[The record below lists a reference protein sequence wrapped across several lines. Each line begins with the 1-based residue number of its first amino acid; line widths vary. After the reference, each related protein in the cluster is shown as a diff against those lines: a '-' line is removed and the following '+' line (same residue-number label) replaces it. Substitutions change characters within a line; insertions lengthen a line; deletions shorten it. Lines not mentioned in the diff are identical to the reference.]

1 MIHTIEF
8 TNYRIFSS
16 PQKLRL
22 APLTVIFGKNNTGKS
37 AILKLPLLVESALKG
52 NSKEVF
58 TKKIN
63 DIRICEDF
71 RDVVFGKANKAVKVK
86 VGNKEGDSLEFS
98 FYVDPSNQ
106 NQQTQIESWSITSYN
121 GKNIIVK
128 CDEDNIL
135 RTESNNIITFDGI
148 IPKDA
153 QLKEQINGILNR
165 LNFSVDYLG
174 AVRELPK
181 RDYRLHDDKKE
192 LVGSRGEYA
201 YDFLI
206 EDKLNGGGKLFDTVS
221 SWYEKTFDGWKV
233 FIDQTHS
240 PVYYIEMQHKN
251 IKNNI
256 LDTGVGIVQ
265 SMPVI
270 IAATMKPSNNINLN
284 IFEEPETHL
293 HPAAHADMVEYIASQ
308 IRLNNRLSLIETH
321 SLNFILRLR
330 LMIASGELSSEDVAL
345 YYVEFD
351 KETGTSNLKEVFIK
365 EDGSVSEWPKGVFNE
380 ALEETLRL
388 RNAQMHKNNKNE
400 CINRERD
407 I

>member
-16 PQKLRL
+16 PQRLRL

-52 NSKEVF
+52 NNKEVF

-63 DIRICEDF
+63 DIRICEDY
-71 RDVVFGKANKAVKVK
+71 RDVVFGKANKAVRINIANTK
-86 VGNKEGDSLEFS
+86 GDSLEFS
-98 FYVDPSNQ
+98 FYVDPSNP
-106 NQQTQIESWSITSYN
+106 NQQTQIENWSITSYD

-128 CDEDNIL
+128 YREDNTL
-135 RTESNNIITFDGI
+135 KTESNNIITFDGI
-148 IPKDA
+148 IPRDE
-153 QLKEQINGILNR
+153 QLKKQINEILER
-165 LNFSVDYLG
+165 FAFSVDYLG

-181 RDYRLHDDKKE
+181 RDYRLHDDKNG

-206 EDKLNGGGKLFDTVS
+206 EDKMNGTGKLFEAVS

-251 IKNNI
+251 IRNNI
-256 LDTGVGIVQ
+256 LDTGAGIAQ

-270 IAATMKPSNNINLN
+270 IAATMKASNNTNFN

-293 HPAAHADMVEYIASQ
+293 HPAAHADMAEYIASQ
-308 IRLNNRLSLIETH
+308 IRLNSKLSLIETH

-330 LMIASGELSSEDVAL
+330 LMIANGELSSEDVAL

-351 KETGTSNLKEVFIK
+351 NETGTSNLKEVSIK
-365 EDGSVSEWPKGVFNE
+365 GDGSVSEWPKGVFNE

-388 RNAQMHKNNKNE
+388 RNAQMQKK
-400 CINRERD
+400 
-407 I
+407 

>member
-16 PQKLRL
+16 PQRLRL

-52 NSKEVF
+52 NNKEVF

-71 RDVVFGKANKAVKVK
+71 RDIVFGKANKAVKINITNTK
-86 VGNKEGDSLEFS
+86 GDSLEFS
-98 FYVDPSNQ
+98 FYVDPSKPS
-106 NQQTQIESWSITSYN
+106 QQTQIESWTITSYD

-128 CDEDNIL
+128 CGEDNTL
-135 RTESNNIITFDGI
+135 KTESNNIITFDGI
-148 IPKDA
+148 IPRDE
-153 QLKEQINGILNR
+153 QLKKQINEILER
-165 LNFSVDYLG
+165 FAFSVDYLG

-181 RDYRLHDDKKE
+181 RDYRLHDDKNG

-201 YDFLI
+201 YDYLI
-206 EDKLNGGGKLFDTVS
+206 EDKMNGAGKLFDAVS

-251 IKNNI
+251 IRNNI
-256 LDTGVGIVQ
+256 LDTGAGIAQ

-270 IAATMKPSNNINLN
+270 IAATMKASNNINLN

-293 HPAAHADMVEYIASQ
+293 HPAAHADMAEYIASQ
-308 IRLNNRLSLIETH
+308 IRLNSKLSLIETH

-330 LMIASGELSSEDVAL
+330 LMIANGELSSEDVAL

-351 KETGTSNLKEVFIK
+351 NETGTSNLKEVFIK
-365 EDGSVSEWPKGVFNE
+365 GDGSVSEWPKGVFNE

-388 RNAQMHKNNKNE
+388 RNAQMYKK
-400 CINRERD
+400 
-407 I
+407 